1 MLSTLQSATMRK
13 YGFSCGRMLI
23 LLIAASS
30 LLFTHSIKAQWVQ
43 TVSFSGSVQALA
55 VSGTNIF
62 AGIWFPGV
70 YLSTDNGATWT
81 EVNSGLTDTDIFAL
95 VVSGTNLFAGAESGG
110 GTEQGGVFLSTNN
123 GTTWTSVSTGLTD
136 PDVMS
141 LAVSGANLFAGTWGG
156 GAFLSTN
163 NGGNWTAINSGLTH
177 PVVYAFGINGVNIF
191 AGTGGGGVF
200 LSTNNGAS
208 WTAVNSGLTNL
219 DVRSFAF
226 IGSNIFAATYG
237 GGVFLST
244 NNGTSWTTVNTG
256 LTYPGVL
263 SFAVSD
269 ANLFAGTA
277 CGGVFLSTD
286 NGTSW
291 TDVNEGD
298 LTSQCVYSLT
308 VKDSNLFAGTY
319 QGYVWRR
326 PLSEMI
332 VPVELTNFTAKTNGA
347 DVILDWS
354 TATELNNSGFEV
366 QKKSGSE
373 EWYSIG
379 FIQGSG
385 TTQQSHNYTFTNYS
399 ISPGIYSYR
408 LKQIDFD
415 GSFEFSPE
423 VEVEVSAPK
432 EFTLEQNYPNPFNP
446 GTKINFS
453 LAVDSKVTLKVFDI
467 LGQEVVTLLN
477 DNLEAGLHNVDFDAA
492 SLNSG
497 VYFYRIEAAGSDGS
511 SFAAVK
517 KMILL
522 R

>member
-1 MLSTLQSATMRK
+1 MLSTLQSVTVRK
-13 YGFSCGRMLI
+13 YGFSCGKMLI

-30 LLFTHSIKAQWVQ
+30 LLFTQSIKAQWVQ
-43 TVSFSGSVQALA
+43 TVTFSGSVQALA

-136 PDVMS
+136 PDIMS

-385 TTQQSHNYTFTNYS
+385 TTQQRHNYSFTDYS

-408 LKQIDFD
+408 LKQTDFD

-423 VEVEVSAPK
+423 VEVEVSSPK
-432 EFTLEQNYPNPFNP
+432 EFILEQNYPNPFNP
-446 GTKINFS
+446 STAIRYSLPVQSRVILKIYDV
-453 LAVDSKVTLKVFDI
+453 LGREVATLVDDI
-467 LGQEVVTLLN
+467 Q
-477 DNLEAGLHNVDFDAA
+477 DAGFRTVEWDANGIA
-492 SLNSG
+492 SG
-497 VYFYRIEAAGSDGS
+497 MYFYRIVAGDIR
-511 SFAAVK
+511 AIRRMVLIK
-517 KMILL
+517 
-522 R
+522 